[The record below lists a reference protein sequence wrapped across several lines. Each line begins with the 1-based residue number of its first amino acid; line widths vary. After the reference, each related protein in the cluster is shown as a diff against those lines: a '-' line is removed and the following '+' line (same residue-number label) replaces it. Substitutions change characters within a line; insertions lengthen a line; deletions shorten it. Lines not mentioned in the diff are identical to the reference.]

1 MSKLEVNTIAPR
13 TGTTITLGE
22 SGDTVNLGT
31 GVSSGF
37 GKILQVVSTTKT
49 DEFVTTAGGSSPVTI
64 TGLTATIT
72 PSSTSSK
79 ILVMP
84 NVSVGTSDNNHIG
97 FTLFRDTTAIGI
109 GDASGVRPRNSF
121 VGSVYIGTATW
132 NMQSASFNFLDSPSS
147 SSSIVYSIKVG
158 GNGSAQI
165 RINKSG
171 RDTNG
176 TNEDGRYASTI
187 TLMEIAG

>member
-1 MSKLEVNTIAPR
+1 MSSILKVDQLQDSGGNNLVTSN
-13 TGTTITLGE
+13 GSGVIT
-22 SGDTVNLGT
+22 
-31 GVSSGF
+31 SSAF
-37 GKILQVVSTTKT
+37 GKVLQVVSTTKT
-49 DEFVTTAGGSSPVTI
+49 DTFSTTAGGDAPATI

-84 NVSVGTSDNNHIG
+84 NVSIGTAGNNHIG

-121 VGSVYIGTATW
+121 VGSVYVDSTATW
-132 NMQSASFNFLDSPSS
+132 NMQSASFNFLDSPNTTSATT
-147 SSSIVYSIKVG
+147 YSLKVG
-158 GNGSAQI
+158 GNGSTTI
-165 RINKSG
+165 YINRAG
-171 RDTNG
+171 RDSNN

-187 TLMEIAG
+187 TLMEISA

>member
-13 TGTTITLGE
+13 TGTTVTLGE

-158 GNGSAQI
+158 GNGSQQI

-171 RDTNG
+171 RDSNT
-176 TNEDGRYASTI
+176 TDEDGRYASTI
-187 TLMEIAG
+187 TLMEIGA